1 MNARN
6 KKQWTDDEVNT
17 LIRLRDAG
25 IQRKEIAE
33 VLGRSVNSV
42 HQKIINL
49 NISGRKEEKAANA
62 ECRSNLTSDA
72 ERASS
77 EWLKRAIV

>member
-33 VLGRSVNSV
+33 VLDRSVNSV

-49 NISGRKEEKAANA
+49 DISGRKKEKVANA
-62 ECRSNLTSDA
+62 AYRSNLTSDI